1 MPNELNAA
9 KPLGGRVRR
18 YSIILVIAW
27 LMLLAIRIQAAPGD
41 TKWVFPAGGAINS
54 APAIG
59 PGGWVIFGSADKKVY
74 AVDGRTGEKHWEFA
88 TGGAV
93 DADPAIGLDGTVY
106 IGSADGAFYALDGYT
121 GAKKWSFSC
130 LNPFVPYSL
139 AAPAVGPDGTVYLGG
154 GSGEVYALDGAT
166 GTQKWMTPTN
176 SEIVR
181 CTPALGANGILY
193 LATSKFKLTNG
204 QPMYA
209 RGITAL
215 DATTG
220 AQKWVLDIYGD
231 VIDSMN
237 RLAHSPVIGADGT
250 VFFCAA
256 GAVIAVD
263 GTTGKQFS
271 SSLEYALAPSFFA
284 SPALDDKGTLYV
296 GNGWGLLGRFGG
308 GIYALDAKTG
318 QQKWQHETKYWTRS
332 TPAVSADGT
341 VYIGEDQGNFFAL
354 DAATGVRKWGMR
366 AGGPIGAPTI
376 GVDGTVYVT
385 SQDGKLYAL
394 EGTAGLL
401 AGVCSKYR
409 GDARNSGSMLHAGSP
424 AVMKFQTNQI
434 VGVGF
439 AYWLEAVAE
448 GQAPL
453 SYTWFHNGAPIAG
466 ATNAVLPFAAFG
478 STNSGVYRV
487 QVTNTLGSADS
498 GEITLMPGVQI
509 AMEIDGPGQVER
521 TPGGTLVPLGTEI
534 QLTAKPD
541 AGRRF
546 VGWSGDLQGTNP
558 VVHLTVNQSLHLRA
572 KFGGL
577 PGQIKWSFSPVG
589 DSYMNSVNIHGLQVD
604 SAGAVYASFSS
615 VRFAFVYALDGG
627 TGVQKW
633 ATQPN
638 LAVYDGYS
646 LMLGPDDGLYAMGSE
661 GNVASLAR
669 ATGQTQWT
677 YNFGWSMIGTSFGFD
692 SDGTIFSG
700 LTADN
705 PNIPTGTVQSVDGVL
720 GTLKHSFASP
730 RGHILALGG
739 GKLFINSG
747 NSTGDNLYCLNPVD
761 GSTNWVYRCP
771 TNIYS
776 GIYATNGELFLSLTD
791 NQLVALNAADG
802 STLWNVP
809 QGSTAGSLLQMGEFI
824 VCRSANA
831 IQSRNR
837 LTGAQVWEYTSPTA
851 INTGLVLGAA
861 NSIYFGG
868 ADSRLH
874 ALEGATGA
882 PKWDSVTLPLSPVA
896 IVVGPDGTLFT
907 ANTSYGMFT
916 VSKVY
921 AIEGDGPIAAS
932 DTNAPADNLQL
943 LLPPAQAIDELS
955 PLILSFSATGNITDT
970 NALRYSLV
978 SAPEGMTL
986 DALTGQMTW
995 TPAASQGP
1003 SNYVVVVKLTDTN
1016 NPSASVVQ
1024 SFIITVREVNHA
1036 PQLTTEPRVFT
1047 VESGQSLVFTNTATD
1062 PDLPANTLT
1071 FSLGANALDGAQWDA
1086 ATGVLSWTAPEVR
1099 KAQTNVF
1106 TITVSDNG
1114 TPSLSDTAQFTVVVT
1129 PAPTIMPAP
1138 LVQREGD
1145 TKWVFSTGGAINS
1158 APAIGPGGWVIFGS
1172 TDKKVYAV
1180 DGRTGEKQ
1188 WEFATGGAVD
1198 GDPAIGL
1205 DGTVYIGSADG
1216 YFYALDGYTG
1226 AKKWALNCLNTNLQ
1240 YSVATP
1246 AIGPDGT
1253 VYVGGATGVLYALD
1267 GANGA
1272 IKWSTPTNSNIYRST
1287 PIVGPN
1293 GMVYIVTA
1301 KPYTLANWIP
1311 CRRVTAR
1318 NASTGEVIWGF
1329 DIEDRTGYS
1338 GENENLSLTIGKE
1351 GEVYYC
1357 GAQAIHAFDGTTGKE
1372 LLRWPIMHCNAAPVL
1387 DDKGTLY
1394 VGCGYPYLSYIYG
1407 GVFAFD
1413 TKTGQQKWKYQTAY
1427 WTRSTPA
1434 ISADGTLY
1442 AGDDA
1447 GNFFALDAASGV
1459 RQWGMRTGGRVGA
1472 PTIGVDGTVYVGS
1485 QDGKLYA
1492 LKGSAGLLPG
1502 VCSKYRVDA
1511 RNSGSMLHAGEP
1523 VVMPFLTNQLV
1534 GVGFPYA
1541 LEAMADGQPPLSYT
1555 WFYNGAPLAG
1565 ATNSLLSF
1573 AAFDA
1578 TNAGVYR
1585 VQVSNALG
1593 SADSGEITLTPAVE
1607 IAVEI
1612 EGPGKVERTPNGTLV
1627 ALGTEVE
1634 LTAKPDDSRR
1644 FVGWNG
1650 DLQATNPAV
1659 RLTASESRRLRA
1671 TFGYLPGQVKW
1682 SFLSGLYDMV
1692 NVNGLQ
1698 VDSSGVVYID
1708 ISALRIAYLYAVDG
1722 KTGAKKWVQNS
1733 RIETFAGNNLITGA
1747 ASSIYH
1753 LGSMGTYS
1761 ALASATGGTEW
1772 WVTPLGWTPP
1782 LSDVSTLESD
1792 GKVFSL
1798 VNVSGS
1804 TGSTGVVSVVD
1815 GALGVRDLSYNTLP
1829 GHLRAITHGTLLLS
1843 ASWRDLYSLNAT
1855 NGILNWAYQT
1865 KGGIYGPMLAS
1876 ESAVIINEDGS
1887 IPPSTS
1893 VSQKLIALSPA
1904 DGSLLWRESL
1914 GFDVRSMVL
1923 IGDSVVCQGQKRI
1936 QSRDIKSG
1944 SINWDYTFYTNI
1956 TTDLVGGGGS
1966 TVVFGAADNHLH
1978 ALDAN
1983 TGVSKWNCA
1992 QLFSSFSS
2000 QLLYGFPHITVGS
2013 DGTIYT
2019 ADSGGA
2025 LYAIEGDGPLAST
2038 NAPAK
2043 NLELSLSQAQ
2053 SMDELSTLSLTFR
2066 ASGNIADTNALRYSL
2081 VSAPEGLT
2089 LDELTGRMTW
2099 TPAANQGP
2107 SNYVVQVRLT
2117 DTNNPNASVVQS
2129 FTIAVR
2135 EVNHAP
2141 QLTTEPRFFTIES
2154 GQSLVL
2160 TNTALDMDWPD
2171 NVLTFALETNALEGA
2186 QFDPDTGVLNWTA
2199 PVVASASTN
2208 VFAITVYDNATPKLS
2223 DTGLFTV
2230 VVVPPPPVLRFEQ
2243 IQRTDAE
2250 GVTLTWATVS
2260 GARYQLQC
2268 ADNLESPEWSN
2279 LGETA
2284 TAPGATATQV
2294 DTNAIA
2300 THRFYRVVKMPNP

>member
-1 MPNELNAA
+1 MLNEA
-9 KPLGGRVRR
+9 KSAQPLWGRVRR
-18 YSIILVIAW
+18 GAPFLAIAW
-27 LMLLAIRIQAAPGD
+27 LMLLVIRIQAAPGD

-59 PGGWVIFGSADKKVY
+59 PGGWVIFGSTDKKVY
-74 AVDGRTGEKHWEFA
+74 AVDGRTGEKQWEFA
-88 TGGAV
+88 TGGTV

-106 IGSADGAFYALDGYT
+106 IGSADGFFYALDGYT

-154 GSGEVYALDGAT
+154 GSGEVYALEGAT
-166 GTQKWMTPTN
+166 GKPKWMTPTN

-181 CTPALGANGILY
+181 CTPALGANGTLY
-193 LATSKFKLTNG
+193 LATAKFKLTNG

-215 DATTG
+215 DAITG
-220 AQKWVLDIYGD
+220 AQKWVFDINRVEGD
-231 VIDSMN
+231 PMN
-237 RLAHSPVIGADGT
+237 KMVHSPVIGADGT
-250 VFFCAA
+250 VYFCDPNAVFA
-256 GAVIAVD
+256 INGA
-263 GTTGKQFS
+263 TGKQLW
-271 SSLEYALAPSFFA
+271 SSLEYVLAPSFFA
-284 SPALDDKGTLYV
+284 SPALDGKGTLYV

-366 AGGPIGAPTI
+366 AGGAIGAPTI

-424 AVMKFQTNQI
+424 KVMPFLTNQM

-439 AYWLEAVAE
+439 PFTLEAVAE

-453 SYTWFHNGAPIAG
+453 SYAWFYNGAPIAG
-466 ATNAVLPFAAFG
+466 ATNSVLPFAAFDA
-478 STNSGVYRV
+478 TNAGVYRV
-487 QVTNTLGSADS
+487 QVSNALGSADS
-498 GEITLMPGVQI
+498 GEIMLTPAAQI
-509 AMEIDGPGQVER
+509 AVEVDGPGRVER
-521 TPGGTLVPLGTEI
+521 TPSTALVPLGTEI
-534 QLTAKPD
+534 ELAAQPD

-572 KFGGL
+572 KFEGL

-809 QGSTAGSLLQMGEFI
+809 QGSTAGSLLQMGESI

-874 ALEGATGA
+874 ALDGVAGA
-882 PKWDSVTLPLSPVA
+882 PKWDSVTLPQSPVA
-896 IVVGPDGTLFT
+896 IAVGPDGTLFT

-921 AIEGDGPIAAS
+921 AIEGDGPIVSS
-932 DTNAPADNLQL
+932 DTNAPAENLQL
-943 LLPPAQAIDELS
+943 ILPPAQAIDELS
-955 PLILSFSATGNITDT
+955 PLILTFSATGNITDT
-970 NALRYSLV
+970 NALRYTLV
-978 SAPEGMTL
+978 SAPEGLTL
-986 DALTGQMTW
+986 DALTGQMSW
-995 TPAASQGP
+995 TPAEKQGP
-1003 SNYVVVVKLTDTN
+1003 SNYVVQVKLTDTN

-1086 ATGVLSWTAPEVR
+1086 ATGVLSWTAPEAR

-1129 PAPTIMPAP
+1129 PAPAIMPAP

-1145 TKWVFSTGGAINS
+1145 TKWVFPAGGAINS

-1172 TDKKVYAV
+1172 ADKKVYAV

-1198 GDPAIGL
+1198 ADPAIGL

-1216 YFYALDGYTG
+1216 FFYALDGYTG
-1226 AKKWALNCLNTNLQ
+1226 AKKWSLNCLSTNLE

-1253 VYVGGATGVLYALD
+1253 VYVGGATGILYALD
-1267 GANGA
+1267 GATGA
-1272 IKWSTPTNSNIYRST
+1272 TKWSTPANSTIDRSV
-1287 PIVGPN
+1287 PVVGPN
-1293 GMVYIVTA
+1293 GMIYVAQAATGHPD
-1301 KPYTLANWIP
+1301 PYGIP
-1311 CRRVTAR
+1311 RRVISAL
-1318 NASTGEVIWGF
+1318 NANTGDKIWEF
-1329 DIEDRTGYS
+1329 DGGYTVGPG
-1338 GENENLSLTIGKE
+1338 GENESLSLTISEDGA
-1351 GEVYYC
+1351 VYFC
-1357 GAQAIHAFDGTTGKE
+1357 SAQSVCALDGATGKE
-1372 LLRWPIMHCNAAPVL
+1372 LKHWWLTQCYAAPAM
-1387 DDKGTLY
+1387 DNQGTLFI
-1394 VGCGYPYLSYIYG
+1394 GCFYGTSGRLYGNIY
-1407 GVFAFD
+1407 AFD
-1413 TKTGQQKWKYQTAY
+1413 AQTGNQKWQYPTEY
-1427 WTRSTPA
+1427 LTHCTPA
-1434 ISADGTLY
+1434 VSADGTVY
-1442 AGDDA
+1442 IGQDD
-1447 GNFFALDAASGV
+1447 GHFFALDADSGV
-1459 RQWGMRTGGRVGA
+1459 RKWGMRAGGTIGA

-1485 QDGKLYA
+1485 KDGKLYA
-1492 LKGSAGLLPG
+1492 LKGTAGLLTG
-1502 VCSKYRVDA
+1502 ACSKYRFDA
-1511 RNSGSMLHAGEP
+1511 RNSGSLLHAGAP
-1523 VVMPFLTNQLV
+1523 VVMPFLTNQMV
-1534 GVGFPYA
+1534 GVGLPYT
-1541 LEAMADGQPPLSYT
+1541 LEAVAEGHAPLSYT
-1555 WFYNGAPLAG
+1555 WFYNGEPMVG
-1565 ATNSLLSF
+1565 ATNSTLPF
-1573 AAFDA
+1573 AVFNA

-1593 SADSGEITLTPAVE
+1593 SADSGGITLTAAAQ
-1607 IAVEI
+1607 IAVEVD
-1612 EGPGKVERTPNGTLV
+1612 GPGKVERNPSGKFV
-1627 ALGTEVE
+1627 PLGTEVV
-1634 LTAKPDDSRR
+1634 LTAQPDAGRR
-1644 FVGWNG
+1644 FVNWNG
-1650 DLQATNPAV
+1650 DLKATNPVV
-1659 RLTASESRRLRA
+1659 RLAAAQSIHLRA
-1671 TFGYLPGQVKW
+1671 NYGYLPGQIKW
-1682 SFLSGLYDMV
+1682 KVSLGGEGYSFGVSWKGLC
-1692 NVNGLQ
+1692 
-1698 VDSSGVVYID
+1698 VDSAGVVYA
-1708 ISALRIAYLYAVDG
+1708 SVWNNRFALVCALEG
-1722 KTGAKKWVQNS
+1722 KTGAKKWAVCP
-1733 RIETFAGNNLITGA
+1733 GITGDSGYDIWLGRDDGLYA
-1747 ASSIYH
+1747 MGASGNAVSLAFATGLSQWDFNLGWNPLNGTSIGFDSDGTIYSAYATGYPIAPTGGVLVLDGVFGSWKRSFVAPVGRIVAAGDGSLYLASNSYTNDTLYALNALNGATNWIYPASSDIF
-1753 LGSMGTYS
+1753 
-1761 ALASATGGTEW
+1761 SATLDGQGR
-1772 WVTPLGWTPP
+1772 L
-1782 LSDVSTLESD
+1782 LVSAE
-1792 GKVFSL
+1792 GAQL
-1798 VNVSGS
+1798 V
-1804 TGSTGVVSVVD
+1804 
-1815 GALGVRDLSYNTLP
+1815 
-1829 GHLRAITHGTLLLS
+1829 
-1843 ASWRDLYSLNAT
+1843 
-1855 NGILNWAYQT
+1855 
-1865 KGGIYGPMLAS
+1865 
-1876 ESAVIINEDGS
+1876 
-1887 IPPSTS
+1887 
-1893 VSQKLIALSPA
+1893 ALSTA
-1904 DGSLLWRESL
+1904 DGSLLWKKSL
-1914 GFDVRSMVL
+1914 GASAN
-1923 IGDSVVCQGQKRI
+1923 SVVPAGNQVIYKTGNRI
-1936 QSRDIKSG
+1936 QACDPLTGTAS
-1944 SINWDYTFYTNI
+1944 WEYTAKPNI
-1956 TTDLVGGGGS
+1956 ISSLVKGLANRVYFGG
-1966 TVVFGAADNHLH
+1966 ADKKLH
-1978 ALDAN
+1978 ALDIA
-1983 TGVSKWNCA
+1983 TGQQTWESEVLPVSPY
-1992 QLFSSFSS
+1992 
-2000 QLLYGFPHITVGS
+2000 LLALGP
-2013 DGTIYT
+2013 DGTLYAVDGSYSSSAGNTI
-2019 ADSGGA
+2019 
-2025 LYAIEGDGPLAST
+2025 YAIEGDGPLAST
-2038 NAPAK
+2038 NAPTK

-2081 VSAPEGLT
+2081 ASAPEGMT
-2089 LDELTGRMTW
+2089 LDALTGRMTW
-2099 TPAANQGP
+2099 TPTASQGP
-2107 SNYVVQVRLT
+2107 SNYVVQVKLT
-2117 DTNNPNASVVQS
+2117 DTNNPSASVVQS

-2141 QLTTEPRFFTIES
+2141 KLTTEPRFFTVES

-2160 TNTALDMDWPD
+2160 TNTALDTDWPA
-2171 NVLTFALETNALEGA
+2171 NVLTFALETNVLEGVS
-2186 QFDPDTGVLNWTA
+2186 FNTNTGVLNWTA
-2199 PVVASASTN
+2199 PVVASTSTN

-2250 GVTLTWATVS
+2250 VVTLTWATVY
-2260 GARYQLQC
+2260 GARYQLQG
-2268 ADNLESPEWSN
+2268 AENLETPEWAN
-2279 LGETA
+2279 LGEPITA
-2284 TAPGATATQV
+2284 QGATVTQIDTSATTTQ
-2294 DTNAIA
+2294 
-2300 THRFYRVVKMPNP
+2300 RFYRVVKMLNP